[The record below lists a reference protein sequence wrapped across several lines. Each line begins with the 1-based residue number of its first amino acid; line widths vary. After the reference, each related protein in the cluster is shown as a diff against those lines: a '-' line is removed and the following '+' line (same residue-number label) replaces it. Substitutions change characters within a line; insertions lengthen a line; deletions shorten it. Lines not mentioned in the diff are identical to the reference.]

1 MTKNKEKPVD
11 IFDEIVTDYKK
22 VFGGE
27 LVSINLYGSATGEDY
42 RPGKSDINFM
52 VVVSEEGIE
61 LLDQAFSIVKKWRK
75 RNVAIPLFLTE
86 AYIETSMD
94 AFPIEYLNFKRNYIL
109 VFGKDILKDL
119 TFKKEFIRLQ
129 CEREIKGKL
138 LLLREAFLESYGKA
152 RALRSVVVQSLS
164 AFIAIFEALLYLKG
178 EEIPKEKRDIIRV
191 TAGLFE
197 LDGSIFEKLLDIKE
211 EKIKLGD
218 TEITKLYKGYLK
230 EVRMLSKLVDAL
242 GE

>member
-1 MTKNKEKPVD
+1 MTKNKEKPID
-11 IFDEIVTDYKK
+11 IFDEIVTDFKK

-94 AFPIEYLNFKRNYIL
+94 VFPIEYLNFKRNHIL
-109 VFGKDILKDL
+109 VFGKDILKGL

-152 RALRSVVVQSLS
+152 RALRSVVILSLS

-218 TEITKLYKGYLK
+218 KEILKLYKAYLK

>member
-1 MTKNKEKPVD
+1 MTKNKEKPSD
-11 IFDEIVTDYKK
+11 IFEEVVTDYKN
-22 VFGGE
+22 VFGRE
-27 LVSINLYGSATGEDY
+27 FVSMNLYGSATGDDY

-61 LLDQAFSIVKKWRK
+61 ILDQAFSIVKKWRK

-86 AYIETSMD
+86 TYIETSMD
-94 AFPIEYLNFKRNYIL
+94 VFPIEYLNFKRNYIL

-138 LLLREAFLESYGKA
+138 LLLREAFLESHGKA
-152 RALRSVVVQSLS
+152 RVLKSVVIQSLS
-164 AFIAIFEALLYLKG
+164 AFIAIFEALLWFKG
-178 EEIPKEKRDIIRV
+178 EEIPKEKREIIRV
-191 TAGLFE
+191 TAGVFE
-197 LDGSIFEKLLDIKE
+197 LDGRLFEKLLDIKE

-218 TEITKLYKGYLK
+218 TEISKLYKGYLK
-230 EVRMLSKLVDAL
+230 EVRMLSKLIDAL
-242 GE
+242 GA